1 MDQKTYDWTALGK
14 KYDDFSAP
22 SFQVSVD
29 GKELNIGK
37 YHIPSLEVEL
47 TSDGTAG
54 GCSFTI
60 ENQFDYEKSKWDNS
74 AADTIKAGA
83 KLIVTGG
90 YVQKKELF
98 YGYVDDYSFDFQ
110 EDGCPRMTVTG
121 IDGMGYLMSL
131 REPIYAGKKKP
142 TEIVKSILNK
152 SVSAGFAKKVTVG
165 ALSGFD
171 TPLVKE
177 QIDDWKFLNLLSQRF
192 GMSLFVVDGELIF
205 DDVTSRTSPIM
216 KLTLGEGLFSFR
228 KRVSLAHQVGKVEV
242 WGRDTNQKAVKGT
255 ASSVTAGG
263 SGKSAA
269 QLVSALKDATLREYS
284 EFARTQDECKSL
296 AQRRLNGIAMGLVS
310 GGGEC
315 IGMPELIPGRYIEID
330 GGDKHSNGSYFLTK
344 VKHLFTDEGY
354 RTSFEIKGAK
364 A

>member
-29 GKELNIGK
+29 GKDLETGE

-47 TSDGTAG
+47 TSEGAAG
-54 GCSFTI
+54 GCSFTL
-60 ENQFDYEKSKWDNS
+60 ESQYDYENRRWDDS
-74 AADTIKAGA
+74 AADIIKLGS
-83 KLIVTGG
+83 KLVVSGG

-110 EDGCPRMTVTG
+110 EDGCPRITVTG

-131 REPIYAGKKKP
+131 REPIYAGKKKAA
-142 TEIVKSILNK
+142 EIVKEILNK

-165 ALSGFD
+165 SLSDFE

-177 QIDDWKFLNLLSQRF
+177 QIDDWKYLNLLSQRF
-192 GMSLFVVDGELIF
+192 GCSLFAVDGEMIF
-205 DDVTSRTSPIM
+205 DDVSSQTSPIM
-216 KLTLGEGLFSFR
+216 TLTLGQGLYSFR

-242 WGRDTNQKAVKGT
+242 WGRDVNQKAVKGA
-255 ASSVTAGG
+255 ASSVTTGG

-269 QLVSALKDATLREYS
+269 QWVSALKDAVLREYS
-284 EFARTQDECKSL
+284 EFARTQEECQSL

-315 IGMPELIPGRYIEID
+315 IGMPELIPGRYLEVD
-330 GGDKHSNGSYFLTK
+330 GGDKNSNGTYFLTK
-344 VKHLFTDEGY
+344 VKHQFTDDGY
-354 RTSFEIKGAK
+354 RTSFEIKSAK

>member
-354 RTSFEIKGAK
+354 RTSFEIKSAK